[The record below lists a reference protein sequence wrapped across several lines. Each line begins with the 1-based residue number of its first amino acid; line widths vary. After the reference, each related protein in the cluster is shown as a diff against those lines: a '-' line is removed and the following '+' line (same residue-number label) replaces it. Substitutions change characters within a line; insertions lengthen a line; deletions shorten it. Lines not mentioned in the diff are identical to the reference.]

1 MVEREDFKVLVKG
14 MKAVY
19 TQTSFIPDKDAFNV
33 WYELLKDIPYE
44 KLSVSIRKHMMSSPY
59 PPTIAD
65 IRGVAAQLM
74 HGDGGLSD
82 LGAWGMVRKAIK
94 NSNYHAEE
102 EFASLPETVRIAVG
116 NPANLRE
123 WAMMPTETVE
133 SVEQSHFLRA
143 YRAAVEEK
151 KEAGKLAP
159 EIRKHY
165 ELPGNYGFEK
175 IGTDDNLPPDRAD
188 DADCVP
194 MPEHVKK
201 RMVEIR
207 GATCGCNVK

>member
-1 MVEREDFKVLVKG
+1 MVEREKFKVLVKG

-19 TQTSFIPDKDAFNV
+19 TQTSFIPDQDAFNV

-65 IRGVAAQLM
+65 IRGAAAQLM
-74 HGDGGLSD
+74 HDDGGLSD
-82 LGAWGMVRKAIK
+82 LSAWGLVRKAVR

-102 EFASLPETVRIAVG
+102 EFADLPEMVQIVVG

-151 KEAGKLAP
+151 KETGKLTP

-165 ELPGNYGFEK
+165 ELPRAPGFGR
-175 IGTDDNLPPDRAD
+175 IGTAASLPADRTDDTE
-188 DADCVP
+188 CVP

-201 RMVEIR
+201 KMLEIM
-207 GATCGCNVK
+207 GGI